1 MEEEK
6 PAEEFMEEEK
16 PAEEFEALV
25 LWISDPR
32 TTKGRMGIYD
42 KVVAMFLV
50 TKGLHGACIRKKKNP
65 KNKGMRQ

>member
-6 PAEEFMEEEK
+6 PVEEFVEEEK

-32 TTKGRMGIYD
+32 TTKGRMGHVLEKKESKNQGD
-42 KVVAMFLV
+42 EAVV
-50 TKGLHGACIRKKKNP
+50 
-65 KNKGMRQ
+65 